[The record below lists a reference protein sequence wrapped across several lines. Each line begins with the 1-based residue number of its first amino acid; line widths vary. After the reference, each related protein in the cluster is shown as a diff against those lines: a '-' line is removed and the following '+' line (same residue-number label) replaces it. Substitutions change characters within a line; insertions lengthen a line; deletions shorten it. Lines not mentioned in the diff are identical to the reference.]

1 MDRPNLVVDIG
12 TYETSVALVTGGRVR
27 LVPCPASG
35 AARWPSCAA
44 VDGDRVV
51 VGAAAR
57 RVPDGRYVD
66 AVRAV
71 VDGGGDGRALL
82 AHYLA
87 AVREEADR
95 QAGAAVDRLTLAIPT
110 GYGPSDPRRAAVR
123 DAAGDSGFP
132 DAELVGDAVAA
143 VEDVRVFA
151 DLPDGALV
159 LVCDLGLQWTVTL
172 ARVDPGGATPLGTDA
187 GGRVRPAARGRRPGR
202 TGGRRPA
209 RAGAGPAGQAP
220 ARRDRRGHRLARA
233 GRAAVPADPGRAR
246 ALRRAGAAV
255 AAGKRPRGRRPR
267 RSRPRRRRRGGAGRR
282 RGPAARRGADP
293 ARAPRPA
300 GRDPRR
306 TGAVGDPRRGPV
318 VGARRRADGAGRD
331 AGMAPGAGPVGR
343 AGRRA
348 GDGPVAGRGGRAVP
362 CRRRARPGPY
372 ARGTGG
378 RPDRGP
384 RRRARG
390 APAAARRRGGPG
402 DGGGGGPAGVP
413 GRRSGAG
420 APAPRVRASCS
431 RRTAGCSPS
440 GPARARR

>member
-44 VDGDRVV
+44 VDGERVV

-57 RVPDGRYVD
+57 RVRDGRYVD

-95 QAGAAVDRLTLAIPT
+95 QVGAAVDRLTLAIPT

-187 GGRVRPAARGRRPGR
+187 AAGFDPLLAEDVRPGRRPTASARWIWPGGSS
-202 TGGRRPA
+202 TGSPRPT
-209 RAGAGPAGQAP
+209 RPPAGS
-220 ARRDRRGHRLARA
+220 R
-233 GRAAVPADPGRAR
+233 RAR
-246 ALRRAGAAV
+246 
-255 AAGKRPRGRRPR
+255 
-267 RSRPRRRRRGGAGRR
+267 
-282 RGPAARRGADP
+282 
-293 ARAPRPA
+293 
-300 GRDPRR
+300 RR
-306 TGAVGDPRRGPV
+306 TG
-318 VGARRRADGAGRD
+318 
-331 AGMAPGAGPVGR
+331 
-343 AGRRA
+343 
-348 GDGPVAGRGGRAVP
+348 
-362 CRRRARPGPY
+362 
-372 ARGTGG
+372 
-378 RPDRGP
+378 
-384 RRRARG
+384 
-390 APAAARRRGGPG
+390 
-402 DGGGGGPAGVP
+402 
-413 GRRSGAG
+413 
-420 APAPRVRASCS
+420 
-431 RRTAGCSPS
+431 
-440 GPARARR
+440 